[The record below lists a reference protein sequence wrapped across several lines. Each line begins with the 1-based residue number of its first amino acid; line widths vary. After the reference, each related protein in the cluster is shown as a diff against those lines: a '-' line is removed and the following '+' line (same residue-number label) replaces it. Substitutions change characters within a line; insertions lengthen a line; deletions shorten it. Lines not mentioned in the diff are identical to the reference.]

1 MEKRN
6 LTELQEIEQ
15 SLITTYRKS
24 IWSRF
29 IKGIQEFKMINEGDK
44 IAVCMSG
51 GKDSALLAKCMQE
64 LKKHSKV
71 KFDIV
76 FLIMDP
82 GYNEKNR
89 NQILLNLKRLNIPA
103 EIFDSNIFDIVDTRP
118 DHQCFLCARMRRGCL
133 YGKAQELGC
142 NKIALGHHFDDVI
155 ETALMGMFYGA
166 QFETMMPKLHSTNH
180 KGMELIRPLYFVREE
195 DIIKWRDKFNLVF
208 LNCACKV
215 TSRQEGSK
223 RLEIK
228 NLLKELRKTN
238 ERIDMN
244 IYNSTKNVN
253 IGQLLGFVDNGKK
266 YYFMDDYE
274 EKN

>member
-1 MEKRN
+1 
-6 LTELQEIEQ
+6 
-15 SLITTYRKS
+15 
-24 IWSRF
+24 
-29 IKGIQEFKMINEGDK
+29 
-44 IAVCMSG
+44 
-51 GKDSALLAKCMQE
+51 
-64 LKKHSKV
+64 
-71 KFDIV
+71 
-76 FLIMDP
+76 
-82 GYNEKNR
+82 
-89 NQILLNLKRLNIPA
+89 
-103 EIFDSNIFDIVDTRP
+103 
-118 DHQCFLCARMRRGCL
+118 MRRGCL

-253 IGQLLGFVDNGKK
+253 IGQLLGYIDNGKK

-274 EKN
+274 ENN